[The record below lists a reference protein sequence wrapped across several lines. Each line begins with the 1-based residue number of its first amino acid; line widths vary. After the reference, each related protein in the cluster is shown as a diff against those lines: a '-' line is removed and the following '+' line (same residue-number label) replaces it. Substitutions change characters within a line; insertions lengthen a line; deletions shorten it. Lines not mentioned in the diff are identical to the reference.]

1 MHAARAAANPDQ
13 GEVMQ
18 TAQELDVNY
27 MGGADNPW
35 IPFTPLSDQVF
46 LKYWKV
52 DPVRGE
58 IVVSMRFED
67 GLVLPPHYH
76 TGMVIGHTVKGAW
89 RYQENNWVSRAGDT
103 VYEVAG
109 SSHTPESLDDTEVF
123 FILVGELLFLDED
136 KKILWQENHKTSIE
150 RYTSYCA
157 ANGIEPRDLS
167 SWDA

>member
-1 MHAARAAANPDQ
+1 
-13 GEVMQ
+13 MQ
-18 TAQELDVNY
+18 IAQELDVNY
-27 MGGADNPW
+27 MGADDNPW
-35 IPFTPLSDQVF
+35 IPFTPLSDKVF

-67 GLVLPPHYH
+67 GLVLPTHYH

-136 KKILWQENHKTSIE
+136 KKILWSENHKTSIE
-150 RYTSYCA
+150 RYTNYCA
-157 ANGIEPRDLS
+157 ENGIEPRDLS

>member
-1 MHAARAAANPDQ
+1 
-13 GEVMQ
+13 
-18 TAQELDVNY
+18 

-52 DPVRGE
+52 DPVRG
-58 IVVSMRFED
+58 
-67 GLVLPPHYH
+67 
-76 TGMVIGHTVKGAW
+76 
-89 RYQENNWVSRAGDT
+89 DT

-109 SSHTPESLDDTEVF
+109 SSHTTESLDDTEVF

-136 KKILWQENHKTSIE
+136 KKILWQENDKTSIE
-150 RYTSYCA
+150 RYTNYCA
-157 ANGIEPRDLS
+157 ANGIELRDLS

>member
-1 MHAARAAANPDQ
+1 
-13 GEVMQ
+13 MQ
-18 TAQELDVNY
+18 TLQELDVNY
-27 MGGADNPW
+27 MSGADNPW

-58 IVVSMRFED
+58 IVVSMKFPG
-67 GLVLPPHYH
+67 GLVLPTHYH
-76 TGMVIGHTVKGAW
+76 TGMVIAHTVKGAW
-89 RYQENNWVSRAGDT
+89 RYQENNWVSRAGDS

-109 SSHTPESLDDTEVF
+109 SSHTPESVEETEIF

-150 RYTSYCA
+150 RYTAYCE
-157 ANGIEPRDLS
+157 ANGIEARDLT

>member
-1 MHAARAAANPDQ
+1 
-13 GEVMQ
+13 MQ

-58 IVVSMRFED
+58 IVVSMRFDD

-109 SSHTPESLDDTEVF
+109 SSHTPESLDETEVF
-123 FILVGELLFLDED
+123 FILVGELLLLDQD
-136 KKILWQENHKTSIE
+136 KKILWQENHKTSTE
-150 RYTSYCA
+150 RYTSFCD
-157 ANGIEPRDLS
+157 ANGIQPRDLS